1 MRREQRDGG
10 MIRVAERALPLEHGS
25 NLRDIGGYP
34 AAGGKHVRVGM
45 IFRSGG
51 TPLLNDADEQ
61 RIGALKLGEMVDLRA
76 SEERVLAPTR
86 IYGVL
91 YTAVGYSMG
100 TMSANMNLAD
110 PMQRMCAVYRD
121 FPQQLVPQL
130 RVLFD
135 TLLAKE
141 GPVVYNC
148 RSEEHTSELQSLMRI
163 SYAVFCLKKK
173 QQQNI
178 NTEQKHTQ

>member
-1 MRREQRDGG
+1 MRISDWSSD
-10 MIRVAERALPLEHGS
+10 VCS
-25 NLRDIGGYP
+25 
-34 AAGGKHVRVGM
+34 
-45 IFRSGG
+45 S
-51 TPLLNDADEQ
+51 
-61 RIGALKLGEMVDLRA
+61 DL
-76 SEERVLAPTR
+76 LAPTR
-86 IYGVL
+86 IYGVR

-110 PMQRMCAVYRD
+110 PMQRMSAVYRD

-141 GPVVYNC
+141 GPVVYN
-148 RSEEHTSELQSLMRI
+148 RSEEHTSELQSLMRN

-173 QQQNI
+173 KTN
-178 NTEQKHTQ
+178 